1 MKSWQAICLILLT
14 ILASPPALQAD
25 SLFKKPPVIQQTQPQ
40 IATPPTTP
48 PGLTAT
54 QPQAAFPE
62 LTSVTPATV
71 QQGQSVLLNL
81 SGRNLSK
88 DMTLSLGP
96 GVTTGPVQQAG
107 DKILLLPVTVS
118 EDATPGPRSFSI
130 LYKGQTQPSRVR
142 VTITATQASTDLR
155 AITPNTVMQGQTK
168 ELTVSGQGLEFIREM
183 NFGPGITAKLS
194 PPRGATMKVTVSVA
208 PDAKPGQRA
217 VSYSDRK
224 GLQTSRLPFMVTINP
239 QPEPPGK
246 PPVSIVPKSPLPE
259 ITTPSPTTPPIVL
272 TLVPNQWQQGQT
284 YQVTLQGTNLQPGLE
299 ARFGKTITVDK
310 LKVESPNLARMTVQV
325 SKQATPG
332 PYRIEVR
339 SKGDARWGESR
350 ATAIVQPAPTI
361 NVQPELG
368 AAPKDLPQ
376 VTAAPPK
383 LLAITPSQWEQ
394 NGTYEVTLQGAALPK
409 TLQAR
414 FGKDIIVKD
423 FTVTSPSTATFTV
436 HVPETSA
443 PGQRT
448 MEARSDQEATWSR
461 TALQAVVTKKE
472 IARPEIKPELPKL
485 TLQPQLSFMSP
496 NRWYPGKEYEVT
508 VLGDGFAAGMN
519 VDLGAGITITN
530 LKVEAPSKATMT
542 VAVGAKAA
550 PGPRPLKFRMTDGEQ
565 WRNSGASGLVKMVYA
580 AVKPPMVIQPE
591 LKDIEFTK
599 GLITLELPGYGFLNS
614 MENALGHDFGIPK
627 ITDETRFVWKEKEQ
641 GQSEWFELRI
651 VDKKGVVRMK
661 RAIRGKPFPDSFL
674 VPDADFISE
683 FFSLFGPNQQPT
695 ASSVSALESTASA
708 MPVVSQPGLQLS
720 PAQNQLQPQGTGP
733 KKSEP
738 TTWDPATY
746 TPEAYI
752 AANMDGIDCFWE
764 VAGFKKVTTQH
775 NPPSTQT
782 QGNQTAGGFQ
792 LSTSP
797 LANQPVSVTQD
808 VEVAISER
816 WPLRLPA
823 FSPTGLAC
831 SMANTQ
837 LDFSKTNYESGKA
850 VTDHTLYVGD
860 SVEVYGDI
868 TLDECPWAL
877 SYDMEWHEP
886 VQGPQFPTT
895 QVKAW
900 KFHNLFIDWGDGRYD
915 RVTAVPHEK
924 ASFDATHMLG
934 TPTTGSKVAPTG
946 KITIQISHTFRYS
959 NKFPVRL
966 FVLPLDDAGTIN
978 SIVRMN
984 KAPEPPST
992 AAMDLSAQGT
1002 LLASMDKLSST
1013 ATNLPTNQLASD
1025 ADTSALSQLGSQ
1037 ARPQMPKFE
1046 PPGGRAF
1053 LLYCN
1058 PQIVDIKADPAA
1070 LGALHL
1076 EKIEIIEFS
1085 GQNAPETG
1093 STGAIGIPPSLP
1105 QGQIPLGGQAAQGQ
1119 TQSAGSPSSLQA
1131 KPSAGDALHAANQP
1145 ASSLTASST
1154 IHDAVGVKADAY
1166 ASSCDAALFAKARL
1180 TYYGLGK
1187 LILRWKVDGK
1197 VVEETPLSVGPSPIR
1212 TTLKEDNTYAED
1224 IIRAEQ
1230 TFVSPPLPLEV
1241 IHALATKRTV
1251 TVEAALA
1258 EGEKKYG
1265 VRIKEGSS
1273 GPLPI
1278 PEFYSDQLDEVVSTP
1293 KTYAVSPP
1301 KPGEPCIFRFPVAG
1315 GKHFL
1320 VTGLQGRAKQT
1331 GNAWSGQGT
1340 LLFDLPDSASGQGT
1354 RYVDINFQGWTVD
1367 DDGLV
1372 QAGAINLQGLNL
1384 AFDKL
1389 PGVTAT
1395 LQSLAGSA
1403 GQDLQATM
1411 DLKVKDGGIRL
1422 VSGGGAQSPAWTGVK
1437 APLIP
1442 ESGWYAAGQQL
1453 PLTKIGWSLMQIESD
1468 YVRLDLSRGEGTDP
1482 SPATAIKD
1490 LKFSGLTQNLSPTA
1504 PQIATDAV
1512 ALQSDTGWV
1521 GVHLGQTAV
1530 IHPFLFQL
1538 DDMTVPAKNWQ
1549 LTDNG
1554 FVGAAR
1560 CPNFSYVLGAG
1571 SIAFDSIDIVAG
1583 NNQIRASYK
1592 NVRIEVPWPKMTL
1605 QGGSADLVY
1614 TQGQAHANLG
1624 LEFDTSNLVVTEDY
1638 GTVIMKTRVK
1648 QFERRASGWG
1658 IVTNTDFTFR
1668 DEHKELASLG
1678 VNDLFFSMY
1687 GLALFA
1693 QDATTHDMGVN
1704 LKTRIGDVEA
1714 DLHTLN
1720 MVAGTERQG
1729 TDRLDFTFKG
1739 DIHFPALSSAPV
1751 DVMYAIKKPQ
1761 GQFVATGP
1769 SHSKF
1774 TTSISYPA
1782 GRPLAETTVTPEIN
1796 TAGGGFAGGQGHL
1809 YASLEPL
1816 VVADGSGSGPQ
1827 DTFGGTVDTQLFGMD
1842 TPVKATFRFGSSGG
1856 QGYWLTHANVGG
1868 LEAPIFPG
1876 VNLVAVNG
1884 GLAYGFNKDVFS
1896 GSVNPLTAIPG
1907 NPGVMV
1913 YSAGISV
1920 GSTVPKVFEMTGQIT
1935 VLPTDA
1941 VYRMDFSGV
1950 KILTYKV
1957 DGGAFFEYAN
1967 SAFSGKVWG
1976 NMSMFGGAVSFSAPK
1991 GADNDLGTVG
2001 LYFGPGNW
2009 EIYCGRQ
2016 QSPIKVHFL
2025 ITDVNGY
2032 MQLGQN
2038 VGLRVGGGLKAGSGK
2053 ICLGIAAAE
2062 AYLEAMVGVGVSP
2075 SAHLSADFSAGA
2087 GVAAWVP
2094 SCSGYKF
2101 SLNRSVNFHVEA
2113 MPLHLRAGFCIDC
2126 GWFGEYCLNV
2136 TLI

>member
-1 MKSWQAICLILLT
+1 MKLRTGFLFIT
-14 ILASPPALQAD
+14 IAMIVLFNVHGLWADSPSKPFPAL
-25 SLFKKPPVIQQTQPQ
+25 KPAQPQ
-40 IATPPTTP
+40 ITTTP
-48 PGLTAT
+48 KLAPTSPLPGVTAI

-62 LTSVTPATV
+62 LISVAPATL
-71 QQGQSVLLNL
+71 QQGQSATLNL
-81 SGRNLSK
+81 TGRNLSK
-88 DMTLSLGP
+88 DMVLSMGP
-96 GVTTGPVQQAG
+96 GVTVGPIQQVG
-107 DKILLLPVTVS
+107 DKILLAPVSVTDS
-118 EDATPGPRSFSI
+118 AAPGVRTISVQ
-130 LYKGQTQPSRVR
+130 YKGATKQSQARLT
-142 VTITATQASTDLR
+142 VTAVQAATVIQS
-155 AITPNTVMQGQTK
+155 ITPNSIAQGESL
-168 ELTVSGQGLEFIREM
+168 ELTISGTGLEFVRQM
-183 NFGPGITAKLS
+183 NFGPGLS
-194 PPRGATMKVTVSVA
+194 AQLPKPSGASLRVTVTAA
-208 PDAKPGQRA
+208 PDAAPGQRA
-217 VSYSDRK
+217 VSYSDRI
-224 GLQTSRLPFMVTINP
+224 GQHTSRLPFMVTINP

-246 PPVSIVPKSPLPE
+246 AVQPIQTKTSPPPMVTAMS
-259 ITTPSPTTPPIVL
+259 
-272 TLVPNQWQQGQT
+272 PNQWTQGGE
-284 YQVTLQGTNLQPGLE
+284 YEVTVQGANLSKSLETRFAKGVEIKKLTVTSATN
-299 ARFGKTITVDK
+299 
-310 LKVESPNLARMTVQV
+310 ARMTVRV
-325 SKQATPG
+325 ADQAPLGRQWLEIRPG
-332 PYRIEVR
+332 PDAKWTRSQALAEVQG
-339 SKGDARWGESR
+339 KPVA
-350 ATAIVQPAPTI
+350 AISIPT
-361 NVQPELG
+361 V
-368 AAPKDLPQ
+368 KTD
-376 VTAAPPK
+376 PPK

-394 NGTYEVTLQGAALPK
+394 NGTYEVTLQGAALPE
-409 TLQAR
+409 TLEAR
-414 FGKDIIVKD
+414 FGKDIVVKN
-423 FTVTSPSTATFTV
+423 FTITSPATATFTV
-436 HVPETSA
+436 QVPEA
-443 PGQRT
+443 AKPGPRP
-448 MEARSDQEATWSR
+448 MEARLGPDAPWEATR
-461 TALQAVVTKKE
+461 LQGVIVAKKAAVIEV
-472 IARPEIKPELPKL
+472 KPELPGL

-496 NRWYPGKEYEVT
+496 NRWYPGKSYEVT
-508 VLGDGFAAGMN
+508 VLGDRFAAGMS
-519 VDLGAGITITN
+519 VDLGAGITISN
-530 LKVEAPSKATMT
+530 LKVEAPAKATMT
-542 VAVGAKAA
+542 VTVGAKAA
-550 PGPRPLKFRMTDGEQ
+550 AGPRPLQFRMATEEQ
-565 WRNSGASGLVKMVYA
+565 WRNSGASGLVKSIYA
-580 AVKPPMVIQPE
+580 AVKPPIVIQPE
-591 LKDIEFTK
+591 LKDVEFIKGFIE
-599 GLITLELPGYGFLNS
+599 LELPSYGCSQQKEFYTPDL
-614 MENALGHDFGIPK
+614 GIPK
-627 ITDETRFVWKEKEQ
+627 ITDETRFVWEEKEQ

-661 RAIRGKPFPDSFL
+661 RAIRGKPFPDSFF

-683 FFSLFGPNQQPT
+683 FFALFGPNQQPT

-708 MPVVSQPGLQLS
+708 MPAVSQTGLQPS
-720 PAQNQLQPQGTGP
+720 ATSNQLNLQGTGP
-733 KKSEP
+733 ILSEP
-738 TTWDPATY
+738 ATWDPNVVC
-746 TPEAYI
+746 TPEGYI
-752 AANMDGIDCFWE
+752 DAFMDEIDCFWE
-764 VAGFKKVTTQH
+764 VAGYKKVTTQH
-775 NPPSTQT
+775 NPPSTQS
-782 QGNQTAGGFQ
+782 QGNQTSGGFQ
-792 LSTSP
+792 LGTSP

-808 VEVAISER
+808 VEVATSER

-831 SMANTQ
+831 STANTQ

-877 SYDMEWHEP
+877 SYDMEWHETVKGNP
-886 VQGPQFPTT
+886 APAGYQDSAPSGQQFQTLDRT

-915 RVTAVPHEK
+915 RVTAVPHK
-924 ASFDATHMLG
+924 NASFDSTGMYG
-934 TPTTGSKVAPTG
+934 TPTTGSKVAPSG
-946 KITIQISHTFRYS
+946 KITIQQSHVFRYS
-959 NKFPVRL
+959 NKFPIRL
-966 FVLPLDDAGTIN
+966 FVLPLDDAGTID
-978 SIVRMN
+978 SIVRLS
-984 KAPEPPST
+984 KAPEPPAT
-992 AAMDLSAQGT
+992 AAMDLPGRGT

-1025 ADTSALSQLGSQ
+1025 ASTSALSHLGNQ

-1070 LGALHL
+1070 LGPLHL

-1085 GQNAPETG
+1085 GQNTPETG
-1093 STGAIGIPPSLP
+1093 NIGAMGIPSSPP
-1105 QGQIPLGGQAAQGQ
+1105 QGQIPLGGQTAQGQ
-1119 TQSAGSPSSLQA
+1119 TQSAANPTSLQA
-1131 KPSAGDALHAANQP
+1131 KPSATDAMHATNQ
-1145 ASSLTASST
+1145 ASSSLTASST
-1154 IHDAVGVKADAY
+1154 ILDAVGVQADAY
-1166 ASSCDAALFAKARL
+1166 ASSCDAAFFAKARL

-1197 VVEETPLSVGPSPIR
+1197 VVEETTISVGPSPIR
-1212 TTLKEDNTYAED
+1212 TTLKEDNTYAQD
-1224 IIRAEQ
+1224 IISANA
-1230 TFVSPPLPLEV
+1230 TFVSPSLPLTV
-1241 IHALATKRTV
+1241 THALATKRTV

-1265 VRIKEGSS
+1265 VRVKEGSS

-1278 PEFYSDQLDEVVSTP
+1278 PEFYSDQLDEVVSLP

-1442 ESGWYAAGQQL
+1442 DSGWYAAGQQL

-1468 YVRLDLSRGEGTDP
+1468 DVRLDLSRGEGTDP
-1482 SPATAIKD
+1482 APATGINN
-1490 LKFSGLTQNLSPTA
+1490 LKFSSLTQNLSPTT

-1512 ALQSDTGWV
+1512 ALQSETGWV
-1521 GVHLGQTAV
+1521 GVHLGQNAI

-1571 SIAFDSIDIVAG
+1571 SIAFDSIDIIAG

-1605 QGGSADLVY
+1605 QGGSGDLVY
-1614 TQGQAHANLG
+1614 SQGQAHADVG

-1668 DEHKELASLG
+1668 DEHKELATLG

-1729 TDRLDFTFKG
+1729 SERLSFAFKG

-1751 DVMYAIKKPQ
+1751 DVMYDIKNPQ

-1769 SHSKF
+1769 RHSKF

-1782 GRPLAETTVTPEIN
+1782 GRPLAETTVAPEIN
-1796 TAGGGFAGGQGHL
+1796 TAGGGFAGGHGPL
-1809 YASLEPL
+1809 YASLEPML
-1816 VVADGSGSGPQ
+1816 LADASGGGGAQ
-1827 DTFGGTVDTQLFGMD
+1827 DTFSGTVETKMFGMD
-1842 TPVKATFRFGSSGG
+1842 TPVKATFRYGAVGS
-1856 QGYWLTHANVGG
+1856 QGYWLTHTNVGG
-1868 LEAPIFPG
+1868 LNAPIFPG
-1876 VNLVAVNG
+1876 VALMAVNG
-1884 GLAYGFNKDVFS
+1884 GLAYGFSQNVFS
-1896 GSVNPLTAIPG
+1896 GSVNPLGHARQSRSHGLFRRHHGRSSTAP
-1907 NPGVMV
+1907 
-1913 YSAGISV
+1913 
-1920 GSTVPKVFEMTGQIT
+1920 E
-1935 VLPTDA
+1935 
-1941 VYRMDFSGV
+1941 
-1950 KILTYKV
+1950 
-1957 DGGAFFEYAN
+1957 
-1967 SAFSGKVWG
+1967 
-1976 NMSMFGGAVSFSAPK
+1976 VS
-1991 GADNDLGTVG
+1991 
-2001 LYFGPGNW
+2001 
-2009 EIYCGRQ
+2009 R
-2016 QSPIKVHFL
+2016 
-2025 ITDVNGY
+2025 
-2032 MQLGQN
+2032 
-2038 VGLRVGGGLKAGSGK
+2038 
-2053 ICLGIAAAE
+2053 
-2062 AYLEAMVGVGVSP
+2062 
-2075 SAHLSADFSAGA
+2075 
-2087 GVAAWVP
+2087 
-2094 SCSGYKF
+2094 
-2101 SLNRSVNFHVEA
+2101 
-2113 MPLHLRAGFCIDC
+2113 
-2126 GWFGEYCLNV
+2126 
-2136 TLI
+2136 